1 MDEICRSLNA
11 RYRAGKKFSIV
22 VVAEGIRHED
32 IASTSVPEGDRDECG
47 HEKFVGIGN
56 YLGKELE
63 CRLGIETRVTV
74 LGHVQRGGSPTA
86 YDRVLATRL
95 GIAAVDQ
102 VFAGNFG
109 CMVGVQ
115 GNRIAA
121 VPLESVVQQSK
132 GIDPAEYAR
141 AKLVAG
147 IHV

>member
-1 MDEICRSLNA
+1 M
-11 RYRAGKKFSIV
+11 
-22 VVAEGIRHED
+22 
-32 IASTSVPEGDRDECG
+32 
-47 HEKFVGIGN
+47 
-56 YLGKELE
+56 E